1 MDWLR
6 ALFTDTN
13 AVAHIILVYALVVA
27 LGTLLGR
34 IKVAGISLG
43 VTFVLFV
50 GLAAG
55 HFGLT
60 VPEPVLF
67 FIRDFGLTLFIFFVG
82 LQVGPSFFSSFKS
95 GGLVLNLL
103 TVMIVLLGIVVTVAL
118 WFLLKDWVSL
128 PQMLGVH
135 YGAVTNTPGLG
146 ATQEALDLL
155 HYEGENIAVAYACA
169 YPLGVVGAIFS
180 AVLLR
185 KIFSIDLAEEDKH
198 WETEEKE
205 HNREPIFFHVEV
217 TNPAVAGK
225 TLGAIRE
232 FTGRSFICS
241 RILSKGELSSPTAE
255 TVVQEGDVLR
265 IVAAPEDRLPVTAF
279 FGGEKQG
286 VDLAT
291 EKSPLA
297 TRTILITREKF
308 NGMTLKALA
317 LNQMDGVNI
326 TRVFRA
332 GMTLFPYSNL
342 HLQVGDQVYCVGPE
356 PALQRL
362 ETLLGNKMKKLY
374 HPNIFT
380 IFVGLACLGEHSDCG
395 ARYAR
400 ALEARSCGR
409 AAHRRDSSRTLRE
422 LRPARHLHDAVG
434 EPHDARNRDFA
445 LSGERRPRRGRELR
459 RRHHA
464 GERASLRAPR
474 AFRHAHSAHRRG
486 DRRKKGLQ
494 NQLPQHRGP
503 HGGRNDRSSCARL
516 RGDLVGEKFLVGCVF
531 DRLSSGDVPSHPH
544 GAAPSGASLG
554 LCFLKKTP
562 HRQEKKASGRRVR
575 RLFRRNSGKPR
586 TGAGG
591 RLGLEWS
598 TEHK

>member
-380 IFVGLACLGEHSDCG
+380 IFVGLAFGIVLGSIPIAVPG
-395 ARYAR
+395 MPAPLKLGLAGGPLIVAILLGRFGNFARLVTYTTQSAS
-400 ALEARSCGR
+400 LMM
-409 AAHRRDSSRTLRE
+409 RE
-422 LRPARHLHDAVG
+422 IGISLFLASVG
-434 EPHDARNRDFA
+434 LA
-445 LSGERRPRRGRELR
+445 
-459 RRHHA
+459 A
-464 GERASLRAPR
+464 GESFVAAITQ
-474 AFRHAHSAHRRG
+474 G
-486 DRRKKGLQ
+486 NGL
-494 NQLPQHRGP
+494 LYV
-503 HGGRNDRSSCARL
+503 L
-516 RGDLVGEKFLVGCVF
+516 
-531 DRLSSGDVPSHPH
+531 
-544 GAAPSGASLG
+544 LG
-554 LCFLKKTP
+554 LFVTLIPLIVVGIVARKVYRINYHSIVALMAGATTDPPALAYAATLSEKNSSSVAYSTVYPLAMFL
-562 HRQEKKASGRRVR
+562 RI
-575 RLFRRNSGKPR
+575 L
-586 TGAGG
+586 TGQLLLVLLWGFI
-591 RLGLEWS
+591 S
-598 TEHK
+598 

>member
-103 TVMIVLLGIVVTVAL
+103 TVMIVLLGIVVTVVL

-169 YPLGVVGAIFS
+169 YPLGVVGAIFC

-308 NGMTLKALA
+308 NGMMLKDLA

-362 ETLLGNKMKKLY
+362 ETLLGNKVKKLY

-380 IFVGLACLGEHSDCG
+380 IFVGLALGIVLGSIPIAVPG
-395 ARYAR
+395 MPAPVKLGLAGGPLIVAILLGRFGNFARLVTYTTQSAS
-400 ALEARSCGR
+400 LMM
-409 AAHRRDSSRTLRE
+409 RE
-422 LRPARHLHDAVG
+422 IGISLFLASVG
-434 EPHDARNRDFA
+434 LA
-445 LSGERRPRRGRELR
+445 
-459 RRHHA
+459 A
-464 GERASLRAPR
+464 GESFVAAITQ
-474 AFRHAHSAHRRG
+474 G
-486 DRRKKGLQ
+486 NGL
-494 NQLPQHRGP
+494 LYV
-503 HGGRNDRSSCARL
+503 L
-516 RGDLVGEKFLVGCVF
+516 
-531 DRLSSGDVPSHPH
+531 
-544 GAAPSGASLG
+544 LG
-554 LCFLKKTP
+554 LFVTLIPLIVVGVVARKVYRINYHSIVGLMAGATTDPPALAYAATLSEKNSSSVAYSTVYPLAMFL
-562 HRQEKKASGRRVR
+562 RI
-575 RLFRRNSGKPR
+575 L
-586 TGAGG
+586 TGQLLLVLLWGFI
-591 RLGLEWS
+591 S
-598 TEHK
+598 

>member
-103 TVMIVLLGIVVTVAL
+103 TVMIVLLGIVVTVVL

-169 YPLGVVGAIFS
+169 YPLGVVGAIFC

-279 FGGEKQG
+279 FVGEKQG

-380 IFVGLACLGEHSDCG
+380 IFVGLAFGIVLGSIPIAVPG
-395 ARYAR
+395 MPAPLKLGLAGGPLIVAILLGRFGNFARLVTYTTQSAS
-400 ALEARSCGR
+400 LMM
-409 AAHRRDSSRTLRE
+409 RE
-422 LRPARHLHDAVG
+422 IGISLFLASVG
-434 EPHDARNRDFA
+434 LA
-445 LSGERRPRRGRELR
+445 
-459 RRHHA
+459 A
-464 GERASLRAPR
+464 GESFVAAITQ
-474 AFRHAHSAHRRG
+474 G
-486 DRRKKGLQ
+486 NGL
-494 NQLPQHRGP
+494 LYV
-503 HGGRNDRSSCARL
+503 L
-516 RGDLVGEKFLVGCVF
+516 
-531 DRLSSGDVPSHPH
+531 
-544 GAAPSGASLG
+544 LG
-554 LCFLKKTP
+554 LFVTLIPLIVVGVVARKVYRINYHSIVGLMAGATTDPPALAYAATLSEKNSSSVAYSTVYPLAMFL
-562 HRQEKKASGRRVR
+562 RI
-575 RLFRRNSGKPR
+575 L
-586 TGAGG
+586 TGQLLLVLLWGFI
-591 RLGLEWS
+591 S
-598 TEHK
+598 

>member
-34 IKVAGISLG
+34 IKVAGVSLG

-95 GGLVLNLL
+95 GGFVLNLL

-308 NGMTLKALA
+308 NGMTLRALA

-362 ETLLGNKMKKLY
+362 ETLLGNKVKKLY

-380 IFVGLACLGEHSDCG
+380 IFVGLALGIVLGSIPIAVPG
-395 ARYAR
+395 MPAPLKLGLAGGPLIVAILLGRFGNFARLVTYTTQSAS
-400 ALEARSCGR
+400 LMM
-409 AAHRRDSSRTLRE
+409 RE
-422 LRPARHLHDAVG
+422 IGISLFLASVG
-434 EPHDARNRDFA
+434 LA
-445 LSGERRPRRGRELR
+445 
-459 RRHHA
+459 A
-464 GERASLRAPR
+464 GESFVAAITQ
-474 AFRHAHSAHRRG
+474 G
-486 DRRKKGLQ
+486 NGL
-494 NQLPQHRGP
+494 LYV
-503 HGGRNDRSSCARL
+503 L
-516 RGDLVGEKFLVGCVF
+516 
-531 DRLSSGDVPSHPH
+531 
-544 GAAPSGASLG
+544 LG
-554 LCFLKKTP
+554 LFVTLIPLLVVGVVARKVFHINFHSIVGLMAGATTDPPALAYAATLSEKNSSSVAYSTVYPLAMFL
-562 HRQEKKASGRRVR
+562 RI
-575 RLFRRNSGKPR
+575 L
-586 TGAGG
+586 TGQLLLVLLWGFI
-591 RLGLEWS
+591 S
-598 TEHK
+598 

>member
-103 TVMIVLLGIVVTVAL
+103 TLMIVLLGIVVTVAL
-118 WFLLKDWVSL
+118 WFLLRDWVTL

-380 IFVGLACLGEHSDCG
+380 IFVGLAFGIVLGSIPIAVPG
-395 ARYAR
+395 MPAPLKLGLAGGPLIVAILLGRFGNFARLVTYTTQSAS
-400 ALEARSCGR
+400 LMM
-409 AAHRRDSSRTLRE
+409 RE
-422 LRPARHLHDAVG
+422 IGISLFLASVG
-434 EPHDARNRDFA
+434 LA
-445 LSGERRPRRGRELR
+445 
-459 RRHHA
+459 A
-464 GERASLRAPR
+464 GESFVAAITQ
-474 AFRHAHSAHRRG
+474 G
-486 DRRKKGLQ
+486 NGL
-494 NQLPQHRGP
+494 LYV
-503 HGGRNDRSSCARL
+503 L
-516 RGDLVGEKFLVGCVF
+516 
-531 DRLSSGDVPSHPH
+531 
-544 GAAPSGASLG
+544 LG
-554 LCFLKKTP
+554 LFVTLIPLIVVGIVARKVYRINYHSIVGLMAGATTDPPALAYAATLSEKNSSSVAYSTVYPLAMFL
-562 HRQEKKASGRRVR
+562 RI
-575 RLFRRNSGKPR
+575 L
-586 TGAGG
+586 TGQLLLVLLWGFV
-591 RLGLEWS
+591 S
-598 TEHK
+598 

>member
-279 FGGEKQG
+279 FGGEKQD

-380 IFVGLACLGEHSDCG
+380 IFVGLAFGIVLGSIPIAVPG
-395 ARYAR
+395 MPAPLKLGLAGGPLIVAILLGRFGNFARLVTYTTQSAS
-400 ALEARSCGR
+400 LMM
-409 AAHRRDSSRTLRE
+409 RE
-422 LRPARHLHDAVG
+422 IGISLFLASVG
-434 EPHDARNRDFA
+434 LA
-445 LSGERRPRRGRELR
+445 
-459 RRHHA
+459 A
-464 GERASLRAPR
+464 GESFVAAITQ
-474 AFRHAHSAHRRG
+474 G
-486 DRRKKGLQ
+486 NGL
-494 NQLPQHRGP
+494 LYV
-503 HGGRNDRSSCARL
+503 L
-516 RGDLVGEKFLVGCVF
+516 
-531 DRLSSGDVPSHPH
+531 
-544 GAAPSGASLG
+544 LG
-554 LCFLKKTP
+554 LFVTLIPLIVVGIVARKVYRINYHSIVGLMAGATTDPPALAYAATLSEKNSSSVAYSTVYPLAMFL
-562 HRQEKKASGRRVR
+562 RI
-575 RLFRRNSGKPR
+575 L
-586 TGAGG
+586 TGQLHLVLLWGFI
-591 RLGLEWS
+591 S
-598 TEHK
+598 

>member
-380 IFVGLACLGEHSDCG
+380 IFVGLAFGIVLGSIPIAVPG
-395 ARYAR
+395 MPAPLKLGLAGGPLIVAILLGRFGNFARLVTYTTQSAS
-400 ALEARSCGR
+400 LMM
-409 AAHRRDSSRTLRE
+409 RE
-422 LRPARHLHDAVG
+422 IGISLFLASVG
-434 EPHDARNRDFA
+434 LA
-445 LSGERRPRRGRELR
+445 
-459 RRHHA
+459 A
-464 GERASLRAPR
+464 GESFVAAITQGNGLLYVLLVTLIPLIVVGIVARKVYRINYHSIVGLMAGATTDPPALAYAATLSEKNSSSVAYSTVYPLAMFLRILT
-474 AFRHAHSAHRRG
+474 G
-486 DRRKKGLQ
+486 
-494 NQLPQHRGP
+494 QL
-503 HGGRNDRSSCARL
+503 L
-516 RGDLVGEKFLVGCVF
+516 LVLLWGFI
-531 DRLSSGDVPSHPH
+531 S
-544 GAAPSGASLG
+544 
-554 LCFLKKTP
+554 
-562 HRQEKKASGRRVR
+562 
-575 RLFRRNSGKPR
+575 
-586 TGAGG
+586 
-591 RLGLEWS
+591 
-598 TEHK
+598 

>member
-103 TVMIVLLGIVVTVAL
+103 TVMIVLLGIVVTVVL
-118 WFLLKDWVSL
+118 WFLLIDWVSL

-169 YPLGVVGAIFS
+169 YPLGVVGAIFC

-380 IFVGLACLGEHSDCG
+380 IFVGLAFGIVLGSIPIAVPG
-395 ARYAR
+395 MPAPLKLGLAGGPLIVAILLGRFGNFARLVTYTTQSAS
-400 ALEARSCGR
+400 LMM
-409 AAHRRDSSRTLRE
+409 RE
-422 LRPARHLHDAVG
+422 IGISLFLASVG
-434 EPHDARNRDFA
+434 LA
-445 LSGERRPRRGRELR
+445 
-459 RRHHA
+459 A
-464 GERASLRAPR
+464 GESFVAAITQ
-474 AFRHAHSAHRRG
+474 G
-486 DRRKKGLQ
+486 NGL
-494 NQLPQHRGP
+494 LYV
-503 HGGRNDRSSCARL
+503 L
-516 RGDLVGEKFLVGCVF
+516 
-531 DRLSSGDVPSHPH
+531 
-544 GAAPSGASLG
+544 LG
-554 LCFLKKTP
+554 LFVTLIPLIVVGVVARKVYRINYHSIVGLMAGATTDPPALAYAATLSEKNSSSVAYSTVYPLAMFL
-562 HRQEKKASGRRVR
+562 RI
-575 RLFRRNSGKPR
+575 L
-586 TGAGG
+586 TGQLLLVLLWGFI
-591 RLGLEWS
+591 S
-598 TEHK
+598 

>member
-169 YPLGVVGAIFS
+169 YPLGVVGTIFC

-279 FGGEKQG
+279 FGGEKLG

-332 GMTLFPYSNL
+332 GMTLFPYANL

-380 IFVGLACLGEHSDCG
+380 IFVGLAFGIVLGSIPIAVPG
-395 ARYAR
+395 MPAPLKLGLAGGPLIVAILLGRFGNFARLVTYTTQSAS
-400 ALEARSCGR
+400 LMM
-409 AAHRRDSSRTLRE
+409 RE
-422 LRPARHLHDAVG
+422 IGISLFLASVG
-434 EPHDARNRDFA
+434 LA
-445 LSGERRPRRGRELR
+445 
-459 RRHHA
+459 A
-464 GERASLRAPR
+464 GESFVAAITQ
-474 AFRHAHSAHRRG
+474 G
-486 DRRKKGLQ
+486 NGL
-494 NQLPQHRGP
+494 LYV
-503 HGGRNDRSSCARL
+503 L
-516 RGDLVGEKFLVGCVF
+516 
-531 DRLSSGDVPSHPH
+531 
-544 GAAPSGASLG
+544 LG
-554 LCFLKKTP
+554 LFVTLIPLIVVGIVARKVYRINYHSIVGLMAGATTDPPALAYAATLSEKNSSSVAYSTVYPLAMFL
-562 HRQEKKASGRRVR
+562 RI
-575 RLFRRNSGKPR
+575 L
-586 TGAGG
+586 TGQLLLVLLWGFI
-591 RLGLEWS
+591 S
-598 TEHK
+598 

>member
-169 YPLGVVGAIFS
+169 YPLGVVGTIFC

-185 KIFSIDLAEEDKH
+185 KVFSIDLAEEDKH

-380 IFVGLACLGEHSDCG
+380 IFVGLAFGIVLGSIPIAVPG
-395 ARYAR
+395 MPAPLKLGLAGGPLIVAILLGRFGNFARLVTYTTQSAS
-400 ALEARSCGR
+400 LMM
-409 AAHRRDSSRTLRE
+409 RE
-422 LRPARHLHDAVG
+422 IGISLFLASVG
-434 EPHDARNRDFA
+434 LA
-445 LSGERRPRRGRELR
+445 
-459 RRHHA
+459 A
-464 GERASLRAPR
+464 GESFVAAITQ
-474 AFRHAHSAHRRG
+474 G
-486 DRRKKGLQ
+486 NGL
-494 NQLPQHRGP
+494 LYV
-503 HGGRNDRSSCARL
+503 L
-516 RGDLVGEKFLVGCVF
+516 
-531 DRLSSGDVPSHPH
+531 
-544 GAAPSGASLG
+544 LG
-554 LCFLKKTP
+554 LFVTLIPLIVVGIVARKVYRINYHSIVGLMAGATTDPPALAYAATLSEKNSSSVAYSTVYPLAMFL
-562 HRQEKKASGRRVR
+562 RI
-575 RLFRRNSGKPR
+575 L
-586 TGAGG
+586 TGQLLLVLLWGFI
-591 RLGLEWS
+591 S
-598 TEHK
+598 

>member
-34 IKVAGISLG
+34 VKVAGISLG

-380 IFVGLACLGEHSDCG
+380 IFVGLAFGIVLGSIPIAVPG
-395 ARYAR
+395 MPAPLKLGLAGGPLIVAILLGRFGNFARLVTYTTQSAS
-400 ALEARSCGR
+400 LMM
-409 AAHRRDSSRTLRE
+409 RE
-422 LRPARHLHDAVG
+422 IGISLFLASVG
-434 EPHDARNRDFA
+434 LA
-445 LSGERRPRRGRELR
+445 
-459 RRHHA
+459 A
-464 GERASLRAPR
+464 GESFVAAITQ
-474 AFRHAHSAHRRG
+474 G
-486 DRRKKGLQ
+486 NGL
-494 NQLPQHRGP
+494 LYV
-503 HGGRNDRSSCARL
+503 L
-516 RGDLVGEKFLVGCVF
+516 
-531 DRLSSGDVPSHPH
+531 
-544 GAAPSGASLG
+544 LG
-554 LCFLKKTP
+554 LFVTLIPLIVVGIVARKVYRINYHSIVGLMAGATTYPPALAYAATLSEKNSSSVAYSTVYPLAMFL
-562 HRQEKKASGRRVR
+562 RI
-575 RLFRRNSGKPR
+575 L
-586 TGAGG
+586 TGQLLLVLLWGFI
-591 RLGLEWS
+591 S
-598 TEHK
+598 

>member
-169 YPLGVVGAIFS
+169 YPLGVVGAIFC

-185 KIFSIDLAEEDKH
+185 KVFSIDLAEEDKH

-241 RILSKGELSSPTAE
+241 RILSKGELTSPTAE

-279 FGGEKQG
+279 FGGEKLG

-362 ETLLGNKMKKLY
+362 ETLLGNKVKKLY

-380 IFVGLACLGEHSDCG
+380 IFVGLALGIVLGSIPIAVPG
-395 ARYAR
+395 MPAPVKLGLAGGPLIVAILLGRFGNFARLVTYTTQSAS
-400 ALEARSCGR
+400 LMM
-409 AAHRRDSSRTLRE
+409 RE
-422 LRPARHLHDAVG
+422 IGISLFLASVG
-434 EPHDARNRDFA
+434 LA
-445 LSGERRPRRGRELR
+445 
-459 RRHHA
+459 A
-464 GERASLRAPR
+464 GESFVAAITQ
-474 AFRHAHSAHRRG
+474 G
-486 DRRKKGLQ
+486 NGL
-494 NQLPQHRGP
+494 LYV
-503 HGGRNDRSSCARL
+503 L
-516 RGDLVGEKFLVGCVF
+516 
-531 DRLSSGDVPSHPH
+531 
-544 GAAPSGASLG
+544 LG
-554 LCFLKKTP
+554 LFVTLIPLIVVGVVARKVFHINYHSIVGLMAGATTDPPALAYAATLSEKNSSSVAYSTVYPLAMFL
-562 HRQEKKASGRRVR
+562 RI
-575 RLFRRNSGKPR
+575 L
-586 TGAGG
+586 TGQLLLVLLWGFI
-591 RLGLEWS
+591 S
-598 TEHK
+598 

>member
-380 IFVGLACLGEHSDCG
+380 IFVGLAFGIVLGSIPIAVPG
-395 ARYAR
+395 MPAPLKLGLAGGPLIVAILLGRFGNFARLVTYTTQSAS
-400 ALEARSCGR
+400 LMM
-409 AAHRRDSSRTLRE
+409 RE
-422 LRPARHLHDAVG
+422 IGISLFLASVG
-434 EPHDARNRDFA
+434 LA
-445 LSGERRPRRGRELR
+445 
-459 RRHHA
+459 A
-464 GERASLRAPR
+464 GESFVAAITQ
-474 AFRHAHSAHRRG
+474 G
-486 DRRKKGLQ
+486 NGL
-494 NQLPQHRGP
+494 LYV
-503 HGGRNDRSSCARL
+503 L
-516 RGDLVGEKFLVGCVF
+516 
-531 DRLSSGDVPSHPH
+531 
-544 GAAPSGASLG
+544 LG
-554 LCFLKKTP
+554 LFVTLIPLIVVGIVARKAYRINYHSIVGLMAGATTDPPALAYAATLSEKNSSSVAYSTVYPLAMFL
-562 HRQEKKASGRRVR
+562 RI
-575 RLFRRNSGKPR
+575 L
-586 TGAGG
+586 TGQLLLVLLWGFI
-591 RLGLEWS
+591 S
-598 TEHK
+598 

>member
-241 RILSKGELSSPTAE
+241 RILSKGKLSSPTAE

-380 IFVGLACLGEHSDCG
+380 IFVGLAFGIVLGSIPIAVPG
-395 ARYAR
+395 MPAPLKLGLAGGPLIVAILLGRFGNFARLVTYTTQSAS
-400 ALEARSCGR
+400 LMM
-409 AAHRRDSSRTLRE
+409 RE
-422 LRPARHLHDAVG
+422 IGISLFLASVG
-434 EPHDARNRDFA
+434 LA
-445 LSGERRPRRGRELR
+445 
-459 RRHHA
+459 A
-464 GERASLRAPR
+464 GESFVAAITQ
-474 AFRHAHSAHRRG
+474 G
-486 DRRKKGLQ
+486 NGL
-494 NQLPQHRGP
+494 LYV
-503 HGGRNDRSSCARL
+503 L
-516 RGDLVGEKFLVGCVF
+516 
-531 DRLSSGDVPSHPH
+531 
-544 GAAPSGASLG
+544 LG
-554 LCFLKKTP
+554 LFVTLIPLIVVGIVARKVYRINYHSIVGLMAGATTDPPALAYAATLSEKNSSSVAYSTVYPLAMFL
-562 HRQEKKASGRRVR
+562 RI
-575 RLFRRNSGKPR
+575 L
-586 TGAGG
+586 TGQLLLVLLWGFI
-591 RLGLEWS
+591 S
-598 TEHK
+598 

>member
-95 GGLVLNLL
+95 GGLVLTLL

-241 RILSKGELSSPTAE
+241 RILSKGKLSSPTAE

-380 IFVGLACLGEHSDCG
+380 IYVGLAFGIVLGSIPIAVPG
-395 ARYAR
+395 MPAPLKLGLAGGPLIVAILLGRFGNFARLVTYTTQSAS
-400 ALEARSCGR
+400 LMM
-409 AAHRRDSSRTLRE
+409 RE
-422 LRPARHLHDAVG
+422 IGISLFLASVG
-434 EPHDARNRDFA
+434 LA
-445 LSGERRPRRGRELR
+445 
-459 RRHHA
+459 A
-464 GERASLRAPR
+464 GESFVAAITQ
-474 AFRHAHSAHRRG
+474 G
-486 DRRKKGLQ
+486 NGL
-494 NQLPQHRGP
+494 LYV
-503 HGGRNDRSSCARL
+503 L
-516 RGDLVGEKFLVGCVF
+516 
-531 DRLSSGDVPSHPH
+531 
-544 GAAPSGASLG
+544 LG
-554 LCFLKKTP
+554 LFVTLIPLIVVGIVARKVYRINYHSIVGLMAGATTDPPALAYAATLSEKNSSSVAYSTVYPLAMFL
-562 HRQEKKASGRRVR
+562 RI
-575 RLFRRNSGKPR
+575 L
-586 TGAGG
+586 TGQLLLVLLWGFI
-591 RLGLEWS
+591 S
-598 TEHK
+598 

>member
-380 IFVGLACLGEHSDCG
+380 IFVGLALGIVLGSIPIAVPG
-395 ARYAR
+395 MPAPLKLGLAGGPLIVAILLGRFGNFARLVTYTTQSAS
-400 ALEARSCGR
+400 LMM
-409 AAHRRDSSRTLRE
+409 RE
-422 LRPARHLHDAVG
+422 IGISLFLASVG
-434 EPHDARNRDFA
+434 LA
-445 LSGERRPRRGRELR
+445 
-459 RRHHA
+459 A
-464 GERASLRAPR
+464 GESFVAAITQ
-474 AFRHAHSAHRRG
+474 G
-486 DRRKKGLQ
+486 NGL
-494 NQLPQHRGP
+494 LYV
-503 HGGRNDRSSCARL
+503 L
-516 RGDLVGEKFLVGCVF
+516 
-531 DRLSSGDVPSHPH
+531 
-544 GAAPSGASLG
+544 LG
-554 LCFLKKTP
+554 LFVTLIPLIVVGIVARKVYRINYHSIVGLMAGATTDPPALAYAATLSEKNSSSVAYSTVYPLAMFL
-562 HRQEKKASGRRVR
+562 RI
-575 RLFRRNSGKPR
+575 L
-586 TGAGG
+586 TGQLLLVLLWGFI
-591 RLGLEWS
+591 S
-598 TEHK
+598 

>member
-1 MDWLR
+1 M
-6 ALFTDTN
+6 
-13 AVAHIILVYALVVA
+13 AHIILVYALVVA

-155 HYEGENIAVAYACA
+155 HYEGENTAVAHACA
-169 YPLGVVGAIFS
+169 HPLGVVGAIFS

-225 TLGAIRE
+225 SLGAIRE

-380 IFVGLACLGEHSDCG
+380 IFVGLAFGIVLGSIPIAVPG
-395 ARYAR
+395 MPAPLKLGLAGGPLIVAILLGRFGNFARLVTYTTQSAS
-400 ALEARSCGR
+400 LMM
-409 AAHRRDSSRTLRE
+409 RE
-422 LRPARHLHDAVG
+422 IGISLFLASVG
-434 EPHDARNRDFA
+434 LA
-445 LSGERRPRRGRELR
+445 
-459 RRHHA
+459 A
-464 GERASLRAPR
+464 GESFVAAITQ
-474 AFRHAHSAHRRG
+474 G
-486 DRRKKGLQ
+486 NGL
-494 NQLPQHRGP
+494 LYV
-503 HGGRNDRSSCARL
+503 L
-516 RGDLVGEKFLVGCVF
+516 
-531 DRLSSGDVPSHPH
+531 
-544 GAAPSGASLG
+544 LG
-554 LCFLKKTP
+554 LFVTLIPLIVVGIVARKVYRINYHSIVGLMAGATTDPPALAYAATLSEKNSSSVAYSTVYPLAMFL
-562 HRQEKKASGRRVR
+562 RI
-575 RLFRRNSGKPR
+575 L
-586 TGAGG
+586 TGQLLLVLLWGFI
-591 RLGLEWS
+591 S
-598 TEHK
+598 

>member
-308 NGMTLKALA
+308 NGMTLRALA

-374 HPNIFT
+374 HPNVFT
-380 IFVGLACLGEHSDCG
+380 IFVGLAFGIVLGSIPIAVPG
-395 ARYAR
+395 MPAPLKLGLAGGPLIVAILLGRFGNFARLVTYTTQSAS
-400 ALEARSCGR
+400 LMM
-409 AAHRRDSSRTLRE
+409 RE
-422 LRPARHLHDAVG
+422 IGISLFLASVG
-434 EPHDARNRDFA
+434 LA
-445 LSGERRPRRGRELR
+445 
-459 RRHHA
+459 A
-464 GERASLRAPR
+464 GESFVAAITQ
-474 AFRHAHSAHRRG
+474 G
-486 DRRKKGLQ
+486 NGL
-494 NQLPQHRGP
+494 LYV
-503 HGGRNDRSSCARL
+503 L
-516 RGDLVGEKFLVGCVF
+516 
-531 DRLSSGDVPSHPH
+531 
-544 GAAPSGASLG
+544 LG
-554 LCFLKKTP
+554 LFVTLIPLIVVGIVARKVYRINYHSIVGLMAGATTDPPALAYAATLSEKNSSSVAYSTVYPLAMFL
-562 HRQEKKASGRRVR
+562 SI
-575 RLFRRNSGKPR
+575 L
-586 TGAGG
+586 TGQLLLVLLWGFI
-591 RLGLEWS
+591 S
-598 TEHK
+598 

>member
-34 IKVAGISLG
+34 IKVSGISLG

-362 ETLLGNKMKKLY
+362 ETLLGNKVKKLY

-380 IFVGLACLGEHSDCG
+380 IFVGLAFGIVLGSIPIAVPG
-395 ARYAR
+395 MPAPVKLGLAGGPLIVAILLGRFGNFARLVTYTTQSAS
-400 ALEARSCGR
+400 LMM
-409 AAHRRDSSRTLRE
+409 RE
-422 LRPARHLHDAVG
+422 IGISLFLASVG
-434 EPHDARNRDFA
+434 LA
-445 LSGERRPRRGRELR
+445 
-459 RRHHA
+459 A
-464 GERASLRAPR
+464 GESFVAAITQ
-474 AFRHAHSAHRRG
+474 G
-486 DRRKKGLQ
+486 NGL
-494 NQLPQHRGP
+494 LYV
-503 HGGRNDRSSCARL
+503 L
-516 RGDLVGEKFLVGCVF
+516 
-531 DRLSSGDVPSHPH
+531 
-544 GAAPSGASLG
+544 LG
-554 LCFLKKTP
+554 LFVTLIPLIVVGVVARKVFHINYHSIVGLMAGATTDPPALAYAATLSEKNSSSVAYSTVYPLAMFL
-562 HRQEKKASGRRVR
+562 RI
-575 RLFRRNSGKPR
+575 L
-586 TGAGG
+586 TGQLLLVLLWGFI
-591 RLGLEWS
+591 S
-598 TEHK
+598 

>member
-308 NGMTLKALA
+308 SGMTLKALA

-380 IFVGLACLGEHSDCG
+380 IFVGLAFGIVLGSIPIAVPG
-395 ARYAR
+395 MPAPLKLGLAGGPLIVAILLGRFGNFARLVTYTTQSAS
-400 ALEARSCGR
+400 LMM
-409 AAHRRDSSRTLRE
+409 RE
-422 LRPARHLHDAVG
+422 IGISLFLASVG
-434 EPHDARNRDFA
+434 LA
-445 LSGERRPRRGRELR
+445 
-459 RRHHA
+459 A
-464 GERASLRAPR
+464 GESFVAAITQ
-474 AFRHAHSAHRRG
+474 G
-486 DRRKKGLQ
+486 NGL
-494 NQLPQHRGP
+494 LYV
-503 HGGRNDRSSCARL
+503 L
-516 RGDLVGEKFLVGCVF
+516 
-531 DRLSSGDVPSHPH
+531 
-544 GAAPSGASLG
+544 LG
-554 LCFLKKTP
+554 LFVTLIPLLVVGVVARKVFHINFHSIVGLMAGATTDPPALAYAATLSEKNSSSVAYSTVYPLAMFL
-562 HRQEKKASGRRVR
+562 RI
-575 RLFRRNSGKPR
+575 L
-586 TGAGG
+586 TGQLLLVLLWGFI
-591 RLGLEWS
+591 S
-598 TEHK
+598 

>member
-380 IFVGLACLGEHSDCG
+380 IFVGLAFGIVLGSIPIAVPG
-395 ARYAR
+395 MPAPLKLGLAGGPLIVTYTTQSAS
-400 ALEARSCGR
+400 LMM
-409 AAHRRDSSRTLRE
+409 RE
-422 LRPARHLHDAVG
+422 IGISLFLASVG
-434 EPHDARNRDFA
+434 LA
-445 LSGERRPRRGRELR
+445 
-459 RRHHA
+459 A
-464 GERASLRAPR
+464 GESFVAAITQ
-474 AFRHAHSAHRRG
+474 G
-486 DRRKKGLQ
+486 NGL
-494 NQLPQHRGP
+494 LYV
-503 HGGRNDRSSCARL
+503 L
-516 RGDLVGEKFLVGCVF
+516 
-531 DRLSSGDVPSHPH
+531 
-544 GAAPSGASLG
+544 LG
-554 LCFLKKTP
+554 LFVTLIPLIVVGIVARKVYRINYHSIVGLMAGATTDPPALAYAATLSEKNSSSVAYSTVYPLAMFL
-562 HRQEKKASGRRVR
+562 RI
-575 RLFRRNSGKPR
+575 L
-586 TGAGG
+586 TGQLLLVLLWGFI
-591 RLGLEWS
+591 S
-598 TEHK
+598 

>member
-55 HFGLT
+55 HLGLT

-241 RILSKGELSSPTAE
+241 RILSKGKLSSPTAE

-380 IFVGLACLGEHSDCG
+380 IFVGLAFGIVLGSIPIAVPG
-395 ARYAR
+395 MPAPLKLGLAGGPLIVAILLGRFGNFARLVTYTTQSAS
-400 ALEARSCGR
+400 LMM
-409 AAHRRDSSRTLRE
+409 RE
-422 LRPARHLHDAVG
+422 IGISLFLASVG
-434 EPHDARNRDFA
+434 LA
-445 LSGERRPRRGRELR
+445 
-459 RRHHA
+459 A
-464 GERASLRAPR
+464 GESFVAAITQ
-474 AFRHAHSAHRRG
+474 G
-486 DRRKKGLQ
+486 NGL
-494 NQLPQHRGP
+494 LYV
-503 HGGRNDRSSCARL
+503 L
-516 RGDLVGEKFLVGCVF
+516 
-531 DRLSSGDVPSHPH
+531 
-544 GAAPSGASLG
+544 LG
-554 LCFLKKTP
+554 LFVTLIPLIVVGIVARKVYRINYHSIVGLMAGATTDPPALAYAATLSEKNSSSVAYSTVYPLAMFL
-562 HRQEKKASGRRVR
+562 RI
-575 RLFRRNSGKPR
+575 L
-586 TGAGG
+586 TGQLLLVLLWGFV
-591 RLGLEWS
+591 S
-598 TEHK
+598 

>member
-13 AVAHIILVYALVVA
+13 AVAHIILVYSLVVA

-103 TVMIVLLGIVVTVAL
+103 TLMIVLLGIVVTVAL
-118 WFLLKDWVSL
+118 WFLLRDWVTL

-308 NGMTLKALA
+308 NGMTLRALA

-380 IFVGLACLGEHSDCG
+380 IFVGLAFGIVLGSIPIAVPG
-395 ARYAR
+395 MPAPLKLGLAGGPLIVAILLGRFGNFARLVTYTTQSAS
-400 ALEARSCGR
+400 LMM
-409 AAHRRDSSRTLRE
+409 RE
-422 LRPARHLHDAVG
+422 IGISLFLASVG
-434 EPHDARNRDFA
+434 LA
-445 LSGERRPRRGRELR
+445 
-459 RRHHA
+459 A
-464 GERASLRAPR
+464 GESFVAAITQ
-474 AFRHAHSAHRRG
+474 G
-486 DRRKKGLQ
+486 NGL
-494 NQLPQHRGP
+494 LYV
-503 HGGRNDRSSCARL
+503 L
-516 RGDLVGEKFLVGCVF
+516 
-531 DRLSSGDVPSHPH
+531 
-544 GAAPSGASLG
+544 LG
-554 LCFLKKTP
+554 LFVTLIPLIVVGIVARKVYRINYHSIVGLMAGATTDPPALAYAATLSEKNSSSVAYSTVYPLAMFL
-562 HRQEKKASGRRVR
+562 RI
-575 RLFRRNSGKPR
+575 L
-586 TGAGG
+586 TGQLLLVLLWGFI
-591 RLGLEWS
+591 S
-598 TEHK
+598 

>member
-103 TVMIVLLGIVVTVAL
+103 TVMIVLLGIVVTVVL

-169 YPLGVVGAIFS
+169 YPLGVVGAIFC

-362 ETLLGNKMKKLY
+362 ETLLGNKVKKLY

-380 IFVGLACLGEHSDCG
+380 IFVGLALGIVLGSIPIAVPG
-395 ARYAR
+395 MPAPLKLGLAGGPLIVAILLGRFGNFARLVTYTTQSAS
-400 ALEARSCGR
+400 LMM
-409 AAHRRDSSRTLRE
+409 RE
-422 LRPARHLHDAVG
+422 IGISLFLASVG
-434 EPHDARNRDFA
+434 LA
-445 LSGERRPRRGRELR
+445 
-459 RRHHA
+459 A
-464 GERASLRAPR
+464 GESFVAAITQ
-474 AFRHAHSAHRRG
+474 G
-486 DRRKKGLQ
+486 NGL
-494 NQLPQHRGP
+494 LYV
-503 HGGRNDRSSCARL
+503 L
-516 RGDLVGEKFLVGCVF
+516 
-531 DRLSSGDVPSHPH
+531 
-544 GAAPSGASLG
+544 LG
-554 LCFLKKTP
+554 LFVTLIPLLVVGVVARKVFHINFHSIVGLMAGATTDPPALAYAATLSEKNSSSVAYSTVYPLAMFL
-562 HRQEKKASGRRVR
+562 RI
-575 RLFRRNSGKPR
+575 L
-586 TGAGG
+586 TGQLLLVLLWGFI
-591 RLGLEWS
+591 S
-598 TEHK
+598 

>member
-82 LQVGPSFFSSFKS
+82 LQVGPSFFSYFKS

-169 YPLGVVGAIFS
+169 YPLGVVGTIFC

-185 KIFSIDLAEEDKH
+185 KVFSIDLAEEDKH

-380 IFVGLACLGEHSDCG
+380 IFVGLAFGIVLGSIPIAVPG
-395 ARYAR
+395 MPAPLKLGLAGGPLIVAILLGRFGNFARLVTYTTQSAS
-400 ALEARSCGR
+400 LMM
-409 AAHRRDSSRTLRE
+409 RE
-422 LRPARHLHDAVG
+422 IGISLFLASVG
-434 EPHDARNRDFA
+434 LA
-445 LSGERRPRRGRELR
+445 
-459 RRHHA
+459 A
-464 GERASLRAPR
+464 GESFVAAITQ
-474 AFRHAHSAHRRG
+474 G
-486 DRRKKGLQ
+486 NGL
-494 NQLPQHRGP
+494 LYV
-503 HGGRNDRSSCARL
+503 L
-516 RGDLVGEKFLVGCVF
+516 
-531 DRLSSGDVPSHPH
+531 
-544 GAAPSGASLG
+544 LG
-554 LCFLKKTP
+554 LFVTLIPLIVVGIVARKVYRINYHSIVGLMAGATTDPPALAYAATLSEKNSSSVAYSTVYPLAMFL
-562 HRQEKKASGRRVR
+562 RI
-575 RLFRRNSGKPR
+575 L
-586 TGAGG
+586 TGQLLLVLLWGFI
-591 RLGLEWS
+591 S
-598 TEHK
+598 

>member
-13 AVAHIILVYALVVA
+13 AVAHIILVYTLVVA

-380 IFVGLACLGEHSDCG
+380 IFVGLAFGIVLGSIPIAVPG
-395 ARYAR
+395 MPAPLKLGLAGGPLIVAILLGRFGNFARLVTYTTQSAS
-400 ALEARSCGR
+400 LMM
-409 AAHRRDSSRTLRE
+409 RE
-422 LRPARHLHDAVG
+422 IGISLFLASVG
-434 EPHDARNRDFA
+434 LA
-445 LSGERRPRRGRELR
+445 
-459 RRHHA
+459 A
-464 GERASLRAPR
+464 GESFVAAITQ
-474 AFRHAHSAHRRG
+474 G
-486 DRRKKGLQ
+486 NGL
-494 NQLPQHRGP
+494 LYV
-503 HGGRNDRSSCARL
+503 L
-516 RGDLVGEKFLVGCVF
+516 
-531 DRLSSGDVPSHPH
+531 
-544 GAAPSGASLG
+544 LG
-554 LCFLKKTP
+554 LFVTLIPLIVVGIVARKVYRINYHSIVGLMAGATTDPPALAYAATLSEKNSSSVAYSTVYPLAMFL
-562 HRQEKKASGRRVR
+562 RI
-575 RLFRRNSGKPR
+575 L
-586 TGAGG
+586 TGQLLLVLLWGFI
-591 RLGLEWS
+591 S
-598 TEHK
+598 

>member
-380 IFVGLACLGEHSDCG
+380 IFVGLAFGIVLGSIPIAVPG
-395 ARYAR
+395 MPAPLKLGLAGGPLIVAILLGRFGNFARLVTYTTQ
-400 ALEARSCGR
+400 S
-409 AAHRRDSSRTLRE
+409 
-422 LRPARHLHDAVG
+422 
-434 EPHDARNRDFA
+434 
-445 LSGERRPRRGRELR
+445 
-459 RRHHA
+459 
-464 GERASLRAPR
+464 ASLMMGEIGISLFLA
-474 AFRHAHSAHRRG
+474 SV
-486 DRRKKGLQ
+486 GL
-494 NQLPQHRGP
+494 
-503 HGGRNDRSSCARL
+503 AE
-516 RGDLVGEKFLVGCVF
+516 GESFV
-531 DRLSSGDVPSHPH
+531 
-544 GAAPSGASLG
+544 AAITQGNGLLYVLLG
-554 LCFLKKTP
+554 LFVTLIPLIVVGIVARKVYRINYHSIVGLMAGATTDPPALAYAATLSEKNSSSVAYSTVYPLAMFL
-562 HRQEKKASGRRVR
+562 RI
-575 RLFRRNSGKPR
+575 L
-586 TGAGG
+586 TGQLLLVLLWGFVA
-591 RLGLEWS
+591 
-598 TEHK
+598 

>member
-380 IFVGLACLGEHSDCG
+380 IFVGLAFGIVLGSIPIAVPG
-395 ARYAR
+395 MPAPLKLGLAGGPLIVAILLGRFGNFARLVTYTTQSAS
-400 ALEARSCGR
+400 LMM
-409 AAHRRDSSRTLRE
+409 RE
-422 LRPARHLHDAVG
+422 IGISLFLASVG
-434 EPHDARNRDFA
+434 LA
-445 LSGERRPRRGRELR
+445 
-459 RRHHA
+459 A
-464 GERASLRAPR
+464 GESFVAAITQ
-474 AFRHAHSAHRRG
+474 G
-486 DRRKKGLQ
+486 NGL
-494 NQLPQHRGP
+494 LYV
-503 HGGRNDRSSCARL
+503 A
-516 RGDLVGEKFLVGCVF
+516 
-531 DRLSSGDVPSHPH
+531 
-544 GAAPSGASLG
+544 LG
-554 LCFLKKTP
+554 LFVTLIP
-562 HRQEKKASGRRVR
+562 LIVVGVVARRVFKINYHSIVG
-575 RLFRRNSGKPR
+575 LMAGATTDPPALAYAATLSEKNSSSVAYSTVYPLAMFLR
-586 TGAGG
+586 ILTGQLLLVLLWGFVA
-591 RLGLEWS
+591 
-598 TEHK
+598 

>member
-34 IKVAGISLG
+34 IKVAGVSLG

-241 RILSKGELSSPTAE
+241 RILSKGELTSPTAE

-380 IFVGLACLGEHSDCG
+380 IFVGLAFGIVLGSIPIAVPG
-395 ARYAR
+395 MPAPLKLGLAGGPLIVAILLGRFGNFARLVTYTTQSAS
-400 ALEARSCGR
+400 LMM
-409 AAHRRDSSRTLRE
+409 RE
-422 LRPARHLHDAVG
+422 IGISLFLASVG
-434 EPHDARNRDFA
+434 LA
-445 LSGERRPRRGRELR
+445 
-459 RRHHA
+459 A
-464 GERASLRAPR
+464 GESFVAAITQ
-474 AFRHAHSAHRRG
+474 G
-486 DRRKKGLQ
+486 NGL
-494 NQLPQHRGP
+494 LYV
-503 HGGRNDRSSCARL
+503 L
-516 RGDLVGEKFLVGCVF
+516 
-531 DRLSSGDVPSHPH
+531 
-544 GAAPSGASLG
+544 LG
-554 LCFLKKTP
+554 LFVTLIPLIVVGIVARKVYRINYHSIVGLMAGATTDPPALAYAATLSEKNSSSVAYSTVYPLAMFL
-562 HRQEKKASGRRVR
+562 RI
-575 RLFRRNSGKPR
+575 L
-586 TGAGG
+586 TGQLLLVLLWGFI
-591 RLGLEWS
+591 S
-598 TEHK
+598 

>member
-225 TLGAIRE
+225 SLGAIRE

-380 IFVGLACLGEHSDCG
+380 IFVGLAFGIVLGSIPIAVPG
-395 ARYAR
+395 MPAPLKLGLAGGPLIVAILLGRFGNFARLVTYTTQSAS
-400 ALEARSCGR
+400 LMM
-409 AAHRRDSSRTLRE
+409 RE
-422 LRPARHLHDAVG
+422 IGISLFLASVG
-434 EPHDARNRDFA
+434 LA
-445 LSGERRPRRGRELR
+445 
-459 RRHHA
+459 A
-464 GERASLRAPR
+464 GESFVAAITQ
-474 AFRHAHSAHRRG
+474 G
-486 DRRKKGLQ
+486 NGL
-494 NQLPQHRGP
+494 LYV
-503 HGGRNDRSSCARL
+503 L
-516 RGDLVGEKFLVGCVF
+516 
-531 DRLSSGDVPSHPH
+531 
-544 GAAPSGASLG
+544 LG
-554 LCFLKKTP
+554 LFVTLIPLIVVGIVARKVYRINYHSIVGLMAGATTDPPALAYAATLSEKNSSSVAYSTVYPLAMFL
-562 HRQEKKASGRRVR
+562 RI
-575 RLFRRNSGKPR
+575 L
-586 TGAGG
+586 TGQLLLVLLWGFV
-591 RLGLEWS
+591 S
-598 TEHK
+598 

>member
-103 TVMIVLLGIVVTVAL
+103 TVMIVLLGIVVTVVL

-169 YPLGVVGAIFS
+169 YPLGVVGAIFC

-308 NGMTLKALA
+308 NGMMLKDLA

-362 ETLLGNKMKKLY
+362 ETLLGNKVKKLY

-380 IFVGLACLGEHSDCG
+380 IFVGLALGIVLGSIPIAVPG
-395 ARYAR
+395 MPAPLKLGLAGGPLIVAILLGRFGNFARLVTYTTQSAS
-400 ALEARSCGR
+400 LMM
-409 AAHRRDSSRTLRE
+409 RE
-422 LRPARHLHDAVG
+422 IGISLFLASVG
-434 EPHDARNRDFA
+434 LA
-445 LSGERRPRRGRELR
+445 
-459 RRHHA
+459 A
-464 GERASLRAPR
+464 GESFVAAITQ
-474 AFRHAHSAHRRG
+474 G
-486 DRRKKGLQ
+486 NGL
-494 NQLPQHRGP
+494 LYV
-503 HGGRNDRSSCARL
+503 L
-516 RGDLVGEKFLVGCVF
+516 
-531 DRLSSGDVPSHPH
+531 
-544 GAAPSGASLG
+544 LG
-554 LCFLKKTP
+554 LFVTLIPLIVVGVVARKVYRINYHSIVGLMAGATTDPPALAYAATLSEKNSSSVAYSTVYPLAMFL
-562 HRQEKKASGRRVR
+562 RI
-575 RLFRRNSGKPR
+575 L
-586 TGAGG
+586 TGQLLLVLLWGFI
-591 RLGLEWS
+591 S
-598 TEHK
+598 

>member
-1 MDWLR
+1 MP
-6 ALFTDTN
+6 
-13 AVAHIILVYALVVA
+13 Y
-27 LGTLLGR
+27 
-34 IKVAGISLG
+34 
-43 VTFVLFV
+43 FVLFV

-241 RILSKGELSSPTAE
+241 RILSKGKLSSPTAE

-265 IVAAPEDRLPVTAF
+265 IAAAPEDRLPVTAF

-380 IFVGLACLGEHSDCG
+380 IFVGLAFGIVLGSIPIAVPG
-395 ARYAR
+395 MPAPLKLGLAGGPLIVAILLGRFGNFARLVTYTTQSAS
-400 ALEARSCGR
+400 LMM
-409 AAHRRDSSRTLRE
+409 RE
-422 LRPARHLHDAVG
+422 IGISLFLASVG
-434 EPHDARNRDFA
+434 LA
-445 LSGERRPRRGRELR
+445 
-459 RRHHA
+459 A
-464 GERASLRAPR
+464 GESFVAAITQ
-474 AFRHAHSAHRRG
+474 G
-486 DRRKKGLQ
+486 NGL
-494 NQLPQHRGP
+494 LYV
-503 HGGRNDRSSCARL
+503 L
-516 RGDLVGEKFLVGCVF
+516 
-531 DRLSSGDVPSHPH
+531 
-544 GAAPSGASLG
+544 LG
-554 LCFLKKTP
+554 LFVTLIPLIVVGIVARKVYRINYHSIVGLMAGATTDPPALAYAATLSEKNSSSVAYSTVYPLAMFL
-562 HRQEKKASGRRVR
+562 RI
-575 RLFRRNSGKPR
+575 L
-586 TGAGG
+586 TGQLLLVLLWGFV
-591 RLGLEWS
+591 S
-598 TEHK
+598 

>member
-13 AVAHIILVYALVVA
+13 AVAHIILVYSLVVA

-103 TVMIVLLGIVVTVAL
+103 TLMIVLLGIVVTVAL
-118 WFLLKDWVSL
+118 WFLLRDWVTL

-308 NGMTLKALA
+308 NGMTLRALA

-362 ETLLGNKMKKLY
+362 ETLLGNKMKQLY
-374 HPNIFT
+374 HPNLFT
-380 IFVGLACLGEHSDCG
+380 IFVGLAFGIVLGSIPIAVPG
-395 ARYAR
+395 MPAPLKLGLAGGPLIVAILLGRFGNFARLVTYTTQSAS
-400 ALEARSCGR
+400 LMM
-409 AAHRRDSSRTLRE
+409 RE
-422 LRPARHLHDAVG
+422 IGISLFLASVG
-434 EPHDARNRDFA
+434 LA
-445 LSGERRPRRGRELR
+445 
-459 RRHHA
+459 A
-464 GERASLRAPR
+464 GESFVAAITQ
-474 AFRHAHSAHRRG
+474 G
-486 DRRKKGLQ
+486 NGL
-494 NQLPQHRGP
+494 LYV
-503 HGGRNDRSSCARL
+503 L
-516 RGDLVGEKFLVGCVF
+516 
-531 DRLSSGDVPSHPH
+531 
-544 GAAPSGASLG
+544 LG
-554 LCFLKKTP
+554 LFVTLIPLIVVGIVARKVYRINYHSIVGLMAGATTDPPALAYAATLSEKNSSSVAYSTVYPLAMFL
-562 HRQEKKASGRRVR
+562 RI
-575 RLFRRNSGKPR
+575 L
-586 TGAGG
+586 TGQLLLVLLWGFI
-591 RLGLEWS
+591 S
-598 TEHK
+598 